1 MSLLRTCRL
10 VRFLFIEF
18 ELARNHEVLYNNHSD
33 FQPLPCRAWAR
44 FSPGVAS
51 HRRGG
56 FVGEG
61 YARLRDKEDH

>member
-44 FSPGVAS
+44 FSYAFYQRS
-51 HRRGG
+51 KRGLFFG
-56 FVGEG
+56 
-61 YARLRDKEDH
+61 DP